1 MTASEKTRN
10 PFVAAVLS
18 LLAPGIGQIYN
29 GKGAL
34 GLLFFLI
41 FVALP
46 FLGGVSGWLRHFI
59 GLAAFAVLAAVFWLF
74 TFVHAFVQARRSK
87 EAARKRYQTTPVY
100 AFFIVLS
107 LGLTLLVPAKIW
119 ATLLGVAPSRF
130 MTDSMMPT
138 IQQGDFLMSDPNA
151 YENLS
156 PQRGDL
162 VVFDYPK
169 EPAKRFLMRVIAL
182 EGETVG
188 IKDRQVQINGEPLQE
203 SYKTQANMPPDKN
216 RDNFGPLEI
225 PAGHCFVLGDNRD
238 DSYDSR
244 FWGALP
250 FANVKGR
257 ALYIYWAKDKKRI
270 GLTPK

>member
-1 MTASEKTRN
+1 MKASERTRN
-10 PFVAAVLS
+10 PFIAAVLS
-18 LLAPGIGQIYN
+18 LVAPGVGQIYN

-59 GLAAFAVLAAVFWLF
+59 GLAAFAFLAAVFWLF
-74 TFVHAFVQARRSK
+74 TFVHAFVQAHRSK
-87 EAARKRYQTTPVY
+87 EAGRKKYQTTPVY

-107 LGLTLLVPAKIW
+107 LGLMFLVPAIAW
-119 ATLLGVAPSRF
+119 RTLLGVAPFRF

-169 EPAKRFLMRVIAL
+169 EPTRRFLMRVIAV
-182 EGETVG
+182 EGETVE
-188 IKDRQVQINGEPLQE
+188 IKDRQVQVDGESLHE
-203 SYKTQANMPPDKN
+203 SYKTQADMPRDKD
-216 RDNFGPLEI
+216 RDNFGPLKI

-238 DSYDSR
+238 NSNDSR
-244 FWGALP
+244 FWGTLP